1 MSNQLNLRY
10 CQFEKTNIPK
20 RIPIKVYKHLKY
32 VQKMYVNVT
41 IVNANMFANVI
52 LNFSKLVH
60 S

>member
-10 CQFEKTNIPK
+10 CQLEKINITK

-32 VQKMYVNVT
+32 VQKRDVNVT
-41 IVNANMFANVI
+41 IANANMFANVI
-52 LNFSKLVH
+52 FHFSKLVH